1 MTFDEF
7 RSYCLAKKG
16 VTEETP
22 FGDDTLV
29 FKVGGKMFAL
39 TGISSFTGINLKVD
53 PEVGVELREQYSWV
67 LPGYHMNKR
76 HWITIDMTGAIK
88 EKLLKSWIDNSYNLV
103 AAKLHKSIRLSIL

>member
-1 MTFDEF
+1 
-7 RSYCLAKKG
+7 
-16 VTEETP
+16 
-22 FGDDTLV
+22 
-29 FKVGGKMFAL
+29 MFAL

-103 AAKLHKSIRLSIL
+103 VAKLPKSIRLSILWLLIDYQRDMYNKIMLDSTLDSQINPYFCWLLS